1 MEYINLKRTWVIESV
16 LPVTFFIQYSRNV
29 FDCNNKELSTHV
41 TTGRAIVV
49 IDAEVYKLYGTKLE
63 SYFNTAN
70 IELKLCIIQAVEENK
85 DWKNTDIIL
94 KFFEECK
101 ILRRSEPVIA
111 IGGGV
116 LLDIVGFCASLY
128 RRGIPYLKVPTTL
141 LAMIDASV
149 GSKVGINHMGFRN
162 RIGNYYPPIGTLL
175 DATFINTQSQ
185 SEISNGLAEI
195 FKVALIKNSELF
207 NLLVETNQLL
217 ICEKFQSGA
226 IPNRV
231 INLAISSMVEE
242 LEPNLWEK
250 KLDRCVDF
258 GHSFSPLIEMKN
270 LPNMS
275 HGVAVMLD
283 CLFSSCLACVRGYI
297 NKDTLTLIFQTAIN
311 LRLPTYHDDFTD
323 IHLLTRALNDTMKHR
338 NNNQYLPIPIDIGK
352 HMMVNDVTNSD
363 LLRAIELYTE
373 MGCQLH

>member
-1 MEYINLKRTWVIESV
+1 MEYRNLKRTWVVETA

-29 FDCNNKELSTHV
+29 FARDNKELSTYV

-49 IDAEVYKLYGTKLE
+49 IDAEVYRLYGIQLE
-63 SYFNTAN
+63 SYFRGAD
-70 IELKLCIIQAVEENK
+70 IELKLCIINAVEENK
-85 DWKNTDIIL
+85 NWENTDTIL

-101 ILRRSEPVIA
+101 ILRRAEPVIA

-128 RRGIPYLKVPTTL
+128 RRGVPYLKVPTTL

-175 DATFINTQSQ
+175 DATFIKTQNQ
-185 SEISNGLAEI
+185 DEISNGLAEI
-195 FKVALIKNSELF
+195 FKVALIKNAELF
-207 NLLVETNQLL
+207 NLLVETHQLL
-217 ICEKFQSGA
+217 INEKFQSGA
-226 IPNRV
+226 VPNRV

-283 CLFSSCLACVRGYI
+283 CLFSSCLACVRGHI
-297 NKDTLTLIFQTAIN
+297 NRDTLDLIFRTAAD
-311 LRLPTYHDDFTD
+311 LRLPTYHVDFTD

-338 NNNQYLPIPIDIGK
+338 NDNQYLPIPIGIGQ
-352 HMMVNDVTNSD
+352 HLMINDMTNID
-363 LLRAIELYTE
+363 LLRAIELFTE
-373 MGCQLH
+373 IECQQH